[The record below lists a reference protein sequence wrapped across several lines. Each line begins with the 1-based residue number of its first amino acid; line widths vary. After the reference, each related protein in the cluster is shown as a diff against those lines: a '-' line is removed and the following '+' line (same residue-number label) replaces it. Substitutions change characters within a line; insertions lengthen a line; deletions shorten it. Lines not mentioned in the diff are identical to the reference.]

1 MSVSNGDLT
10 VKLKRAFLV
19 FMRSPQGVNDI
30 LGVRY
35 QTAIFAL
42 CSPLIP
48 TPQNAVLA
56 MSRSGRV
63 AFIDDCHG
71 ATKLKAKRPLSTQK
85 RPLG

>member
-1 MSVSNGDLT
+1 MW
-10 VKLKRAFLV
+10 
-19 FMRSPQGVNDI
+19 PPEGVNDI
-30 LGVRY
+30 QGVRY
-35 QTAIFAL
+35 QTAVLAH

-56 MSRSGRV
+56 MSRSDRV

-71 ATKLKAKRPLSTQK
+71 ATKLKAKRPLSTLK